1 MGYAPSFLLL
11 ISSCVKCYTE
21 IDKKLTFQLLGIGVL
36 VIGIILQT
44 NDGFIDDDILALL
57 DEVSLGGITL
67 KQLIFIVIG
76 IVIALGC
83 FTIVTS
89 LCGGVGALF
98 KLRVLLIIVSIKIS
112 IV

>member
-1 MGYAPSFLLL
+1 MT
-11 ISSCVKCYTE
+11 VKCYTE
-21 IDKKLTFQLLGIGVL
+21 KDTKLTFQLLGIGVL

-57 DEVSLGGITL
+57 DEISLGGITL

-98 KLRVLLIIVSIKIS
+98 KLRVLLIIVSIKKIIS
-112 IV
+112 VE